1 MKKKKLWSPQPL
13 KDNIKR
19 FEYKSTT
26 IAYKFYGED
35 KNKKTILFFYGFAGN
50 IEYLRYVGEELG
62 KYYSFLCVDYPGHGY
77 SYGQDKFS
85 IPDFIETVEK
95 LLENLSIDK
104 IYLYGYSFGGIVSL
118 MFYERNR
125 AKVEKLILLN
135 SEYYFTYNFIKKIF
149 YNVFLGILKIGL
161 KFAIVD
167 VAIPVLKDKYLT
179 KENYKLSAEV
189 VLFNNH
195 EAVIEFYKSI
205 VFENFEP
212 LLDNVD
218 CPVLLV
224 GSRIDFL
231 ISKGRFKNFHSKLK
245 NSELFMVKDVG
256 HLVVATNPY
265 PALKKS
271 LEFLR
276 K

>member
-1 MKKKKLWSPQPL
+1 
-13 KDNIKR
+13 
-19 FEYKSTT
+19 
-26 IAYKFYGED
+26 
-35 KNKKTILFFYGFAGN
+35 
-50 IEYLRYVGEELG
+50 
-62 KYYSFLCVDYPGHGY
+62 
-77 SYGQDKFS
+77 
-85 IPDFIETVEK
+85 
-95 LLENLSIDK
+95 
-104 IYLYGYSFGGIVSL
+104 
-118 MFYERNR
+118 
-125 AKVEKLILLN
+125 
-135 SEYYFTYNFIKKIF
+135 
-149 YNVFLGILKIGL
+149 
-161 KFAIVD
+161 VD

-195 EAVIEFYKSI
+195 DAVIEFYKSI

>member
-1 MKKKKLWSPQPL
+1 MKKKAAWRAQPL

-19 FEYKSTT
+19 FEYKNTT
-26 IAYKFYGED
+26 IAYKFYGEV

-50 IEYLRYVGEELG
+50 IEYLRYIGEEMG
-62 KYYSFLCVDYPGHGY
+62 KDYSFLCVDYPGHGY
-77 SYGQDKFS
+77 SDKQDKLS

-95 LLENLSIDK
+95 LLENLSINK
-104 IYLYGYSFGGIVSL
+104 IYLYGYSFGGIVAL
-118 MFYERNR
+118 MFYKRNK
-125 AKVEKLILLN
+125 AKVEKFILLN

-149 YNVFLGILKIGL
+149 YNVFLEILKIGL

-179 KENYKLSAEV
+179 KENYKLSTEI

-195 EAVIEFYKSI
+195 ETVIEFYKAI
-205 VFENFEP
+205 VFENFEY
-212 LLDNVD
+212 LLNNID
-218 CPVLLV
+218 CPVLLI
-224 GSRIDFL
+224 GSHIDFL

-265 PALKKS
+265 PAIEKS

-276 K
+276 R